1 MAERISVTVT
11 GRVQGVGYRYYVTDC
26 AVDRGISGYVKNNP
40 DGTVSVVA
48 EGEEKNLRD
57 FVEAMRAA
65 GDPYIHVHDMSVTWE
80 TARQEF
86 RGFFISR

>member
-57 FVEAMRAA
+57 LVEAMRAA
-65 GDPYIHVHDMSVTWE
+65 GDPYIQVDGLSVTWE

-86 RGFFISR
+86 SGFVIKR